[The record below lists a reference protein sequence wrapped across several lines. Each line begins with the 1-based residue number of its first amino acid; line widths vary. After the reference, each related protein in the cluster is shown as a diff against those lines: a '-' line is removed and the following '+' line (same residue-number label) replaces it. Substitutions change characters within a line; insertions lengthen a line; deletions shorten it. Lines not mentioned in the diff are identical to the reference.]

1 LGTGALGRP
10 ERDDRKDLLAL
21 SGAAM
26 QLKILTYN
34 IHKGFTSFNREF
46 VLDELRS
53 ALRSTQAD
61 FAFLQEVVGDHE
73 GHKTTVKKWPTQ
85 PQFEFLADTVWP
97 HYAYAR
103 NAVYPRG
110 HHGNVILSRFPI
122 LSYDQENLST
132 NSMEHRG
139 LLHCI
144 VDLPAKGRIHLV
156 CLHLGLTQG
165 GRNQQLDQL
174 SRRIA
179 KLPEAEPLIVG
190 GDFNDWR
197 GRVSPVLSTRHG
209 LREVNEVAHGKKAK
223 TFPSRLPLL
232 AVDRIYFR
240 GFELKAASVLREGVF
255 RELSD
260 HAAVFATLMVK
271 P

>member
-1 LGTGALGRP
+1 
-10 ERDDRKDLLAL
+10 
-21 SGAAM
+21 M
-26 QLKILTYN
+26 QLKVLTYN

-46 VLDELRS
+46 VLDELRT
-53 ALRSTQAD
+53 ALRSTHAD
-61 FAFLQEVVGDHE
+61 LALLQEVVGDHS
-73 GHKTTVKKWPTQ
+73 GHKSTVHKWPTR

-144 VDLPAKGRIHLV
+144 VELPTLGARIHLV

-165 GRNQQLDQL
+165 GRNQQLEQV

-179 KLPEAEPLIVG
+179 KLKESEPLIIG

-197 GRVSPVLSTRHG
+197 GRVSPLLSARHG
-209 LREVNEVAHGKKAK
+209 LREVHEVAHGRKAR

-232 AVDRIYFR
+232 AVDRIYYR
-240 GFELKAASVLREGVF
+240 GFDLEAATVLRDGVF

-260 HAAVFATLMVK
+260 HAAVFATLVLK
-271 P
+271 SG

>member
-1 LGTGALGRP
+1 
-10 ERDDRKDLLAL
+10 
-21 SGAAM
+21 M
-26 QLKILTYN
+26 QLRVLTYN

-46 VLDELRS
+46 VLEELRT
-53 ALRSTQAD
+53 ALRSTHAD
-61 FAFLQEVVGDHE
+61 LALLQEVIGDHS
-73 GHKTTVKKWPTQ
+73 GHKSRVHKWPTR
-85 PQFEFLADTVWP
+85 PQFEFLADSVWP

-144 VDLPAKGRIHLV
+144 IELPTSKQRIHLV

-165 GRNQQLDQL
+165 GRNQQLDRL
-174 SRRIA
+174 SKRIA
-179 KLPEAEPLIVG
+179 RLPEAEPLIVG

-197 GRVSPVLSTRHG
+197 GRASPVLNERHG
-209 LREVNEVAHGKKAK
+209 LHEVHETANGKKAR

-232 AVDRIYFR
+232 AVDRIYCR
-240 GFELKAASVLREGVF
+240 GFDIKAASVLRDGVF

-260 HAAVFATLMVK
+260 HAAVFATLTVK
-271 P
+271 SRA

>member
-1 LGTGALGRP
+1 
-10 ERDDRKDLLAL
+10 
-21 SGAAM
+21 M
-26 QLKILTYN
+26 QLHVLTYN

-46 VLDELRS
+46 VLEELRT
-53 ALRSTQAD
+53 ALRSTHAD
-61 FAFLQEVVGDHE
+61 VAFLQEVIG
-73 GHKTTVKKWPTQ
+73 GHTQHPKKIETWPTR
-85 PQFEFLADTVWP
+85 PQFEFLADSVWG

-110 HHGNVILSRFPI
+110 HHGNVILSKFPI

-144 VDLPAKGRIHLV
+144 VEIPTTRQRVHLV
-156 CLHLGLTQG
+156 CLHLGLTQR
-165 GRNQQLDQL
+165 GRNRQLDQV

-179 KLPEAEPLIVG
+179 RLPADEPIIVG

-197 GRVSPVLSTRHG
+197 NRVSPVLFERHA
-209 LREVNEVAHGKKAK
+209 LREVHEVAHGKKAR
-223 TFPSRLPLL
+223 TFPIKLPLF

-240 GFELKAASVLREGVF
+240 GLELKEATVLGEGVF

-260 HAAVFATLMVK
+260 HAAVMATLSLK
-271 P
+271 PGEGRVEAVPGPSPSAKKPSP